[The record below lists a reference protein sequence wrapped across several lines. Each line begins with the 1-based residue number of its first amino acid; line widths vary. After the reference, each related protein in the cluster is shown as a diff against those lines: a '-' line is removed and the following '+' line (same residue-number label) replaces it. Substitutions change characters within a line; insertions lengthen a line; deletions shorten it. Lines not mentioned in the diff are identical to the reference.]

1 MQIGAF
7 SKATGI
13 SPDTIRF
20 YVRKGLLNPEIGR
33 KGGSNPY
40 QIFTEEHVRTATMI
54 RMGKSL
60 GMTLK
65 EFAAVQAIYLASGG
79 TRESALQIMAE
90 QLEKLETKAAE
101 LSALTTY
108 LRAKMEWMKSGEKGP
123 APSLDR
129 SAGPLTG

>member
-20 YVRKGLLNPEIGR
+20 YVRKGLLTPEIGR

-40 QIFTEEHVRTATMI
+40 QIFTAEHVRTATMI

-65 EFAAVQAIYLASGG
+65 EFAAVQEVFLASGG

-90 QLEKLETKAAE
+90 QLDKLEAKAAE
-101 LSALTTY
+101 LSALTGY
-108 LRAKMEWMKSGEKGP
+108 LRAKMEWMEGGEKGP

-129 SAGPLTG
+129 IGPGG